1 MQIIP
6 VMAKLYFQ
14 HHYSSLQCYMIL
26 QKSFYDDLT
35 LKTFSYYYHCWKQLC
50 CFKFFRIL
58 CLWIECSIEQQLKC
72 ILLGWMLES
81 DWLTNVL
88 RCAIIFR
95 KTHGE
100 HSSRQFSWP
109 HYMTISLHKI
119 ISVISMVSQQ
129 KINQNWK
136 HYSLSPALGLSLT
149 DTDIVCTHLNI
160 SVNVV
165 SATLMILSVT

>member
-6 VMAKLYFQ
+6 VMAKLNFQ

-35 LKTFSYYYHCWKQLC
+35 LKTSYYYHCWKQLC
-50 CFKFFRIL
+50 CFKFFRI
-58 CLWIECSIEQQLKC
+58 LWIECSIEQQLKC

-109 HYMTISLHKI
+109 HYMTISLRLI
-119 ISVISMVSQQ
+119 IYVISMVSQQ
-129 KINQNWK
+129 KINQNWN
-136 HYSLSPALGLSLT
+136 YSLSPALCLSLT

-160 SVNVV
+160 RANVV
-165 SATLMILSVT
+165 STTLMILSVT